1 MPKFAGPLKG
11 VKVVELAHIM
21 AGPVC
26 GLMLAD
32 MGADVIKIEKI
43 PNGDDSRRF
52 LPPNIENEAAAFM
65 MINRNKRGIAVDLK
79 KTTGK
84 NVAQR
89 IINKSDILIEN
100 YRAGT
105 MDRLGLGY
113 NKLKNSNPALVFCE
127 ISGFGRTGPYKDR
140 AGFDLIAQGM
150 SGLMSIT
157 GEGPNKPPIKVGGP
171 ITDITSG
178 ILAAMGI
185 LAAYTHRLQTGLG
198 QKVDTSL
205 FEAGIIHTYWQS
217 AITFA
222 TGVAPKPMG
231 SAHPLN
237 APYQAYETTNG
248 WITIGA
254 ANQKTWLALV
264 KALNI
269 SELISDNRFKTNK
282 DRMKNLSQLNKI
294 LNKIFILKPQD
305 EWLKIL
311 EKEGVPAG
319 PILNMKEMHADPH
332 TIERKMVVKP
342 KHSTL
347 GPVETIGCPIKFS
360 KTPSSIKIGAP
371 TYGQDTK
378 RILKE
383 HGYNKAEIEALYADK
398 SVV

>member
-1 MPKFAGPLKG
+1 MAKIDGPLKG

-32 MGADVIKIEKI
+32 MGADVVKIEKI

-52 LPPNIENEAAAFM
+52 LPPSIETEAAAFM
-65 MINRNKRGIAVDLK
+65 MMNRNKRGIAIDLK
-79 KTTGK
+79 KYTGRS
-84 NVAQR
+84 VAQR

-105 MDRLGLGY
+105 MERLGLGY
-113 NKLKNSNPALVFCE
+113 NKLKKSNPALVFCA
-127 ISGFGRTGPYKDR
+127 ISGFGRTGPYKNR

-237 APYQAYETTNG
+237 APYQAYETSNG

-254 ANQKTWLALV
+254 ANQKTWLALI
-264 KALNI
+264 KALKI
-269 SELISDNRFKTNK
+269 SELRSDKRFKTNK
-282 DRMKNLSQLNKI
+282 DRMENLSQLNNI
-294 LNKIFILKPQD
+294 LNKILILKSQNA
-305 EWLKIL
+305 WLKIL
-311 EKEGVPAG
+311 EKAGVPAG
-319 PILNMKEMHADPH
+319 PILNTKEMHEDTHA
-332 TIERKMVVKP
+332 IKRKMVAKA

-347 GPVETIGCPIKFS
+347 GPIKTIGCPIKFS
-360 KTPSSIKIGAP
+360 KTPSSIKMGAP
-371 TYGQDTK
+371 TYGEHTK
-378 RILKE
+378 MILEE
-383 HGYNKAEIEALYADK
+383 HGYNETEIKNLYANK
-398 SVV
+398 SVL